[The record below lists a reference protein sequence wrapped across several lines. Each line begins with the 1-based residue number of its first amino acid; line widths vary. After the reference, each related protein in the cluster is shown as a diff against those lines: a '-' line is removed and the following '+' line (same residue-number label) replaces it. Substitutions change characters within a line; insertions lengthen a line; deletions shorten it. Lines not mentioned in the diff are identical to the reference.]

1 MIRFGD
7 VFFTVCLVLIAPF
20 SFAQGLSD
28 QIRIN
33 LEKATQEKP
42 HVLGGVFLKNVG
54 EVYQF
59 YAQRGFEPVWSRE
72 FVLTER
78 AYEMRY
84 EIRQSQFDG
93 LKPEDYHLGVLEASF
108 AQAEQKK
115 KDGGVLSILELTQ
128 LEIVLTDAFFEL
140 ADDLAIGKV
149 NPSSL
154 KASWNIPR
162 RSRSIDPS
170 TLLIESLAQEDLR
183 AGLAKLYP
191 KTLLY
196 AEGKQLMRE
205 LDEKQKKEPVN
216 WKSIKTDRAFKVGD
230 FNPVISQVRERLAYW
245 GFVPSRVLEDPKKY
259 DSLLLDRVLDFQKSK
274 GMTADGVLGTLTL
287 EALNDSPSELVDKIA
302 LNLERLRWIPDEFFE
317 GEAIFV
323 NIPSFQLIYRSG
335 ADTLFST
342 KVIVGTVKHQSP
354 VFTAPMSYL
363 VMSPYWNIPPS
374 IARNETIPAIKR
386 NPSYLESNRMEV
398 VNSAGNS
405 VPPSAVNW
413 NARPFPYLIRQKP
426 GEDNALGLVKFMFP
440 NPNNVYLH
448 DTPAKQLFDREI
460 RTFSH
465 GCIRMQ
471 NPKTFADLLL
481 KNKPGWTSDRI
492 WEAMNQSKEQIVQLD
507 KKIPVVITYLTL
519 TMDAK
524 GNPQFRQ
531 DVYQRDAE
539 VLSLLKR

>member
-1 MIRFGD
+1 M
-7 VFFTVCLVLIAPF
+7 V
-20 SFAQGLSD
+20 Q
-28 QIRIN
+28 
-33 LEKATQEKP
+33 
-42 HVLGGVFLKNVG
+42 
-54 EVYQF
+54 
-59 YAQRGFEPVWSRE
+59 
-72 FVLTER
+72 
-78 AYEMRY
+78 
-84 EIRQSQFDG
+84 
-93 LKPEDYHLGVLEASF
+93 
-108 AQAEQKK
+108 
-115 KDGGVLSILELTQ
+115 
-128 LEIVLTDAFFEL
+128 
-140 ADDLAIGKV
+140 
-149 NPSSL
+149 
-154 KASWNIPR
+154 
-162 RSRSIDPS
+162 
-170 TLLIESLAQEDLR
+170 
-183 AGLAKLYP
+183 
-191 KTLLY
+191 
-196 AEGKQLMRE
+196 
-205 LDEKQKKEPVN
+205 
-216 WKSIKTDRAFKVGD
+216 
-230 FNPVISQVRERLAYW
+230 
-245 GFVPSRVLEDPKKY
+245 
-259 DSLLLDRVLDFQKSK
+259 
-274 GMTADGVLGTLTL
+274 DGVLGQVTL
-287 EALNDSPSELVDKIA
+287 ASLNESPASLMDKLA
-302 LNLERLRWIPDEFFE
+302 VNLERLRWIPDEFFE
-317 GEAIFV
+317 GETIFV
-323 NIPSFQLIYRSG
+323 NIPSFHLVYRSG

-481 KNKPGWTSDRI
+481 KNKPEWTSDRI

>member
-1 MIRFGD
+1 MIRIRL
-7 VFFTVCLVLIAPF
+7 FFFAVCVGFFQSF
-20 SFAQGLSD
+20 SLAQGLSD
-28 QIRIN
+28 QIRIS

-42 HVLGGVFLKNVG
+42 HVLGGIFLKNVG
-54 EVYQF
+54 EVYHF
-59 YAQRGFEPVWSRE
+59 YAQRGFEPVWSKAS
-72 FVLTER
+72 VLTER
-78 AYEMRY
+78 AYELRF
-84 EIRQSQFDG
+84 EIRQAKFDG
-93 LKPEDYHLGVLEASF
+93 LKPSDYHLAYFESAFSL
-108 AQAEQKK
+108 AERRKK
-115 KDGGVLSILELTQ
+115 SGEPLSILSLTH

-140 ADDLAIGKV
+140 AEDLAIGKL
-149 NPSSL
+149 NPASL
-154 KASWNIPR
+154 KATWSIPR
-162 RSRSIDPS
+162 RSKSLDHGF
-170 TLLIESLAQEDLR
+170 LLLEALRNEDLR
-183 AGLAKLYP
+183 SGLAKLYP
-191 KTLLY
+191 KNPLY
-196 AEGKQLMRE
+196 QKGKQLMRE
-205 LDEKQKKEPVN
+205 LDERAKKDSIA
-216 WKSIKTDRAFKVGD
+216 WKPIKIDRLIKVGES
-230 FNPVISQVRERLAYW
+230 NGQIPAVRERLAFW
-245 GFVPSRVLEDPKKY
+245 GFPSPELSKDSKIF
-259 DSLLLDRVLDFQKSK
+259 DSLLFEQVIRYQQSK
-274 GMTADGVLGTLTL
+274 DMVQDGVLGQVTL
-287 EALNDSPSELVDKIA
+287 ASLNESPASLMDKLA
-302 LNLERLRWIPDEFFE
+302 VNLERLRWIPDEFFE
-317 GEAIFV
+317 GETIFV
-323 NIPSFQLIYRSG
+323 NIPSFLLVYRSG

-481 KNKPGWTSDRI
+481 KNKPEWTSDRI